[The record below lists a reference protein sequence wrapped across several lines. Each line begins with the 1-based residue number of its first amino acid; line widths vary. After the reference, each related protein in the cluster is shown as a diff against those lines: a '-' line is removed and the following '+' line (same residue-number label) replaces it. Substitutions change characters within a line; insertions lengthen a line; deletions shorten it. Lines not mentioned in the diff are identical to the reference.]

1 MKKLGHL
8 NRDIA
13 RVLAAMGHTDS
24 IVIADCGLPIP
35 DGVECVDVSLALD
48 VPRFFDV
55 LDSVLADFKAERAVF
70 ASESETHNAA
80 VVERMKE
87 MAAAQIEIEQV
98 THEEFKRRCHAA
110 KAIIRTGE
118 CSPYANVILHSGV
131 IF

>member
-13 RVLAAMGHTDS
+13 RVLASMGHTDS
-24 IVIADCGLPIP
+24 LVIADCGLPIP
-35 DGVECVDVSLALD
+35 EGVECIDVSLALK
-48 VPRFFDV
+48 VPGFFDV
-55 LDSVLADFKAERAVF
+55 LDSVLADFKVERAVF
-70 ASESETHNAA
+70 ASESAEHNAA
-80 VVERMKE
+80 VVERI
-87 MAAAQIEIEQV
+87 AQMTASEIEV
-98 THEEFKRRCHAA
+98 ERVPHETFKQRSRDA